1 LLKLHARSVLPNESY
16 MMITDTPKT
25 RVYVKTFTAIL
36 LVPFL
41 WLLSGTTASA
51 QQGVIQTDDF
61 IIAPAPE
68 IGHVCEL
75 PATDIDRNFFKRA
88 QERDRSVMRSQ
99 GERRATFEI
108 DYFNQ
113 CEDGSNWPEEAK
125 TAFEYALDIWGNYLQ
140 STIPIAVEAI
150 WTERDENVLGSAG
163 PTRIVQ
169 LTSGAEPNT
178 WYSIAQ
184 GSAMA
189 GQDIKEQIAD
199 EDYDVVVNMN
209 CEFPDWYF
217 GTDANTPQGMIDFV
231 TVVLHEIGHG
241 IGFIG
246 SMSADEDNQTG
257 SYGLGQSNDPII
269 YDRFAKDGQGDEL
282 LDTSVYGNP
291 SNALYQALTGQRS
304 GILFDGQDSRSVYMG
319 QAVPLYAPSEWNQ
332 GSSFSHVDQNTF
344 SQQQNLENALMRP
357 RIDRQF
363 AIHSPGPVFCGMLSD
378 WGWPLGESCLE
389 LVGAEAYIALDE
401 TALDFGVTNVNQH
414 VSRSFTITNEEQAED
429 PLVYNISIESGDYI
443 VTPAGDA
450 SGSIEPGDTKT
461 ITIRYNPRNDRIH
474 RAEARLSHNAMN
486 AASPLI
492 ISLEGEALRENEIA
506 RLEHNYPNPF
516 NPSTTIPFVL
526 SEDNEVRLDIYNV
539 NGQLVQTL
547 VNEFRTSNRYEE
559 PFDASGLSSG
569 MYFYRLIVG
578 DMVQTKRLLFIK

>member
-1 LLKLHARSVLPNESY
+1 MPVLFLQNEPY
-16 MMITDTPKT
+16 MMITDTIKT
-25 RVYVKTFTAIL
+25 RDYVKTFTAIL

-41 WLLSGTTASA
+41 WFLSGTTASA
-51 QQGVIQTDDF
+51 QEGIIQTGDF

-88 QERDRSVMRSQ
+88 QERERSVMRSQ
-99 GERRATFEI
+99 GERRATFEV
-108 DYFNQ
+108 DFFNQ
-113 CEDGSNWPEEAK
+113 CEDGSNWPEDAK

-150 WTERDENVLGSAG
+150 WTERDENVLGSAR
-163 PTRIVQ
+163 PTRIIQ
-169 LTSGAEPNT
+169 FTSGAEPNT

-189 GQDIKEQIAD
+189 GQDFKEQID
-199 EDYDVVVNMN
+199 EVDSDVEVIMN

-246 SMSADEDNQTG
+246 SMSADEDNQSG

-269 YDRFAKDGQGDEL
+269 YDRFAEDGQGNEL
-282 LDTSVYGNP
+282 LNTSVYGNP
-291 SNALYQALTGQRS
+291 SSELRQALIGNRA
-304 GILFDGQDSRSVYMG
+304 GVFHNGVEGVINNAGMVK
-319 QAVPLYAPSEWNQ
+319 LYTPNPWND
-332 GSSFSHVDQNTF
+332 GSSYSHLDQETF
-344 SQQQNLENALMRP
+344 SSQDNLDNALMRP

-363 AIHSPGPVFCGMLSD
+363 AIHSPGPIFCGMLSD
-378 WGWPLGESCLE
+378 WGWPLGEHCNDLLSSESVLIVDQTE
-389 LVGAEAYIALDE
+389 IDYGVINVG
-401 TALDFGVTNVNQH
+401 
-414 VSRSFTITNEEQAED
+414 SRVDKSIKITNDITSDDELRGV
-429 PLVYNISIESGDYI
+429 LVLDNKNYRIISSNSISLMPGES
-443 VTPAGDA
+443 
-450 SGSIEPGDTKT
+450 SE
-461 ITIRYNPRNDRIH
+461 ITIRYNPTSDNIH
-474 RAEARLSHNAMN
+474 NVTAVLYNNSMN
-486 AASPLI
+486 ENRQLPI
-492 ISLEGEALRENEIA
+492 IFKGEALRENEIA

>member
-1 LLKLHARSVLPNESY
+1 MHSMKSFRPDDLSLP
-16 MMITDTPKT
+16 
-25 RVYVKTFTAIL
+25 RR
-36 LVPFL
+36 
-41 WLLSGTTASA
+41 
-51 QQGVIQTDDF
+51 
-61 IIAPAPE
+61 PE

-75 PATDIDRNFFKRA
+75 PATDIDRNYFKRA
-88 QERDRSVMRSQ
+88 EERDRSVRRSD

-108 DYFNQ
+108 EYFNQ
-113 CEDGSNWPEEAK
+113 CDDGSSWPEDAK

-150 WTERDENVLGSAG
+150 WTEREENVLGSAG

-189 GQDIKEQIAD
+189 GQDIKDQID
-199 EDYDVVVNMN
+199 EEDYDIVVNMN

-269 YDRFAKDGQGDEL
+269 YDRFNKDGQGDEL
-282 LDTSVYGNP
+282 LDTNVYPNP
-291 SNALYQALTGQRS
+291 SNALYQALTGQRM
-304 GILFDGQDSRSVYMG
+304 GILFDGQEARSVYMG

-332 GSSFSHVDQNTF
+332 GSSYSHLDQDTF

-363 AIHSPGPVFCGMLSD
+363 AIHSPGSVFCGMLSD

-389 LVGAEAYIALDE
+389 LVGAEAYIAIDDE
-401 TALDFGVTNVNQH
+401 
-414 VSRSFTITNEEQAED
+414 
-429 PLVYNISIESGDYI
+429 
-443 VTPAGDA
+443 
-450 SGSIEPGDTKT
+450 DTST
-461 ITIRYNPRNDRIH
+461 
-474 RAEARLSHNAMN
+474 RLS
-486 AASPLI
+486 
-492 ISLEGEALRENEIA
+492 E
-506 RLEHNYPNPF
+506 
-516 NPSTTIPFVL
+516 
-526 SEDNEVRLDIYNV
+526 
-539 NGQLVQTL
+539 
-547 VNEFRTSNRYEE
+547 
-559 PFDASGLSSG
+559 
-569 MYFYRLIVG
+569 
-578 DMVQTKRLLFIK
+578 